1 MHKLRR
7 VVVTGLGVVAPNAK
21 NCAEFVESL
30 RSMRSGLRFVP
41 RLQELGFACQVG
53 GIPAGMKEVAE
64 QLFSEDL
71 RFAMN
76 EYISYAA
83 IASLEAFADAG
94 LKPVPSNA
102 DKAMEDTGAII
113 GTGIGGLDTFSDKVY
128 PNVAAHKIKRLGSS
142 VVEQIMASGASA
154 RVGGLLGL
162 GGQVTSNSSACNTG
176 TEAIVMGV
184 RSIQWGLADRMVVGG
199 AEGSD
204 PHIWSGFDSMRV
216 LNRGHNH
223 DPEAASRPLSASAG
237 GFIPGSGAGILVI
250 EELETALKRGAKI
263 YAEIIGTAANSGGM
277 RAGGSMTAPSAP
289 GVQACIRKALMQAE
303 ISPDSIDYIN
313 GHLTATMADP
323 MEVRNWSEALELG
336 PDRFP
341 RINSTK
347 SMIGHALGA
356 AGAIESVATLLQMTH
371 GFVHGSRNCED
382 FHPEVQAF
390 ENCVPKQSVDMP
402 ISIAAKASFGF
413 GDVNSCIIF
422 KKWSQ

>member
-21 NCAEFVESL
+21 NCAELVESL

-53 GIPAGMKEVAE
+53 GIPQGMQEVAE
-64 QLFSEDL
+64 RLFSEDL

-83 IASLEAFADAG
+83 IAALEAFADAG
-94 LKPVPSNA
+94 LKPVPA
-102 DKAMEDTGAII
+102 TAEKAMEDTGAII

-162 GGQVTSNSSACNTG
+162 GGEVTSNSSACNTG
-176 TEAIVMGV
+176 TEALVMGV
-184 RSIQWGLADRMVVGG
+184 RSIQWGLVDRMVVGG

-250 EELETALKRGAKI
+250 EELETALRRGAKI

-390 ENCVPKQSVDMP
+390 EHCVPKQSVDMP

>member
-30 RSMRSGLRFVP
+30 RAMRSGLRFIP

-53 GIPAGMKEVAE
+53 GIPQGMKEVAE
-64 QLFSEDL
+64 TLFSEDL

-76 EYISYAA
+76 EYITYAA

-94 LKPVPSNA
+94 LKPVPANA

-250 EELETALKRGAKI
+250 EELETALRRGAKI

-347 SMIGHALGA
+347 SMIGHALGG
-356 AGAIESVATLLQMTH
+356 AGAIESVATLLQMNH

-390 ENCVPKQSVDMP
+390 ENCVPKQSLDMP

>member
-21 NCAEFVESL
+21 NCAEFVQSL
-30 RSMRSGLRFVP
+30 RSMRSGLRFIP

-53 GIPAGMKEVAE
+53 GIPEGMKEVAE
-64 QLFSEDL
+64 GLFSEDL

-76 EYISYAA
+76 EYITYAA

-94 LKPVPSNA
+94 LKPVPANA

-184 RSIQWGLADRMVVGG
+184 RSIQWGLVDRMVVGG

-347 SMIGHALGA
+347 SMIGHALGG
-356 AGAIESVATLLQMTH
+356 AGAIESVATLLQMNH

-390 ENCVPKQSVDMP
+390 ENCVPKQSLDMP

>member
-1 MHKLRR
+1 MHKQRR

-21 NCAEFVESL
+21 NCAEFIESL

-53 GIPAGMKEVAE
+53 GIPQGMKEVAE

-250 EELETALKRGAKI
+250 
-263 YAEIIGTAANSGGM
+263 
-277 RAGGSMTAPSAP
+277 
-289 GVQACIRKALMQAE
+289 
-303 ISPDSIDYIN
+303 
-313 GHLTATMADP
+313 
-323 MEVRNWSEALELG
+323 
-336 PDRFP
+336 
-341 RINSTK
+341 
-347 SMIGHALGA
+347 
-356 AGAIESVATLLQMTH
+356 
-371 GFVHGSRNCED
+371 
-382 FHPEVQAF
+382 
-390 ENCVPKQSVDMP
+390 
-402 ISIAAKASFGF
+402 
-413 GDVNSCIIF
+413 
-422 KKWSQ
+422 

>member
-21 NCAEFVESL
+21 NCAEFIESL

-53 GIPAGMKEVAE
+53 GIPQGMKEVAE

-102 DKAMEDTGAII
+102 DKAMEDTDAII

>member
-1 MHKLRR
+1 
-7 VVVTGLGVVAPNAK
+7 
-21 NCAEFVESL
+21 
-30 RSMRSGLRFVP
+30 
-41 RLQELGFACQVG
+41 
-53 GIPAGMKEVAE
+53 
-64 QLFSEDL
+64 
-71 RFAMN
+71 
-76 EYISYAA
+76 
-83 IASLEAFADAG
+83 
-94 LKPVPSNA
+94 
-102 DKAMEDTGAII
+102 
-113 GTGIGGLDTFSDKVY
+113 
-128 PNVAAHKIKRLGSS
+128 

-184 RSIQWGLADRMVVGG
+184 RSIQWGLVDRMVVGG

-347 SMIGHALGA
+347 SMIGHALGG
-356 AGAIESVATLLQMTH
+356 AGAIESVATLLQMNH

-390 ENCVPKQSVDMP
+390 ENCVPKQSLDMP

>member
-7 VVVTGLGVVAPNAK
+7 VVVTGLGVVAPNAR
-21 NCAEFVESL
+21 NCTEFTEAL
-30 RSMRSGLRFVP
+30 RTMRSGIRFVD

-53 GIPAGMKEVAE
+53 GIPQGMQEVAA

-76 EYISYAA
+76 EYITYAA
-83 IASLEAFADAG
+83 IAAMEAFADAG
-94 LKPVPSNA
+94 LKPMPLNA

-113 GTGIGGLDTFSDKVY
+113 GTGIGGLDTFSNKVY

-162 GGQVTSNSSACNTG
+162 GGEVTSNSSACNTG
-176 TEAIVMGV
+176 TEAIVLGT
-184 RSIQWGLADRMVVGG
+184 RTIQWGLIDRMVVGG

-216 LNRGHNH
+216 LNRAHNH

-250 EELETALKRGAKI
+250 EELETALRRGAKI

-277 RAGGSMTAPSAP
+277 RAGGSMTAPSPP

-347 SMIGHALGA
+347 SMIGHALGG

-382 FHPEVQAF
+382 FHPEVKIF
-390 ENCVPKQSVDMP
+390 EGCVPKQSVNMP

>member
-53 GIPAGMKEVAE
+53 GIPQGMKEVAE

-94 LKPVPSNA
+94 LKPVPGNA

-250 EELETALKRGAKI
+250 EELETALRRGAKI

>member
-7 VVVTGLGVVAPNAK
+7 VVVTGLGVVAPNGK
-21 NCAEFVESL
+21 NCAEFTASL
-30 RSMRSGLRFVP
+30 RTMQSGLRFVP

-53 GIPAGMKEVAE
+53 GIPQGIKEVTE

-83 IASLEAFADAG
+83 VAAMEAFADAG
-94 LKPVPSNA
+94 LKPVPANA
-102 DKAMEDTGAII
+102 DRAMEDTGAII

-162 GGQVTSNSSACNTG
+162 GGQVSSNSSACNTG
-176 TEAIVMGV
+176 TEAIVMGA

-223 DPEAASRPLSASAG
+223 EPEAASRPLSASAG

-250 EELETALKRGAKI
+250 EELETALRRGAKI
-263 YAEIIGTAANSGGM
+263 YAEIIGTATNSGGM
-277 RAGGSMTAPSAP
+277 RGGGSMTAPSPA
-289 GVQACIRKALMQAE
+289 GVQTCIRKALMQAE

-382 FHPEVQAF
+382 FHPEVEAF
-390 ENCVPKQSVDMP
+390 ERCVPKQSVDMP

>member
-21 NCAEFVESL
+21 NCAELVESL
-30 RSMRSGLRFVP
+30 RTMQSGLRFVD

-53 GIPAGMKEVAE
+53 GIPQGMREVAAR
-64 QLFSEDL
+64 LFSEDL

-76 EYISYAA
+76 EYITYAA
-83 IASLEAFADAG
+83 IAALEAFADAG
-94 LKPVPSNA
+94 LEPVPANA
-102 DKAMEDTGAII
+102 HKAMEDTGAII

-176 TEAIVMGV
+176 TEAIVLGT

-250 EELETALKRGAKI
+250 EELETALRRGAKI

-390 ENCVPKQSVDMP
+390 ERCVPKQSVNMP

>member
-1 MHKLRR
+1 MSRLRR
-7 VVVTGLGVVAPNAK
+7 VVVTGLGVVTPNAK
-21 NCAEFVESL
+21 NCSEFTQSL
-30 RSMRSGLRFVP
+30 QATRSGLRFIDK
-41 RLQELGFACQVG
+41 LQELGFACQVG
-53 GIPAGMKEVAE
+53 GIPQGMKEIAE
-64 QLFSEDL
+64 RLFSEDL

-76 EYISYAA
+76 EYITYAA
-83 IASLEAFADAG
+83 IAALEAFEDAG
-94 LKPVPSNA
+94 LKPVPFDS
-102 DKAMEDTGAII
+102 DKPMEDTGAII
-113 GTGIGGLDTFSDKVY
+113 GTGIGGLDTFSEKVF
-128 PNVAAHKIKRLGSS
+128 PNVAAHKIKRLGST

-162 GGQVTSNSSACNTG
+162 GGEVTSNSSACNTG
-176 TEAIVMGV
+176 TEAIVLGT
-184 RSIQWGLADRMVVGG
+184 RNIQWGLADRMVVGG

-223 DPEAASRPLSASAG
+223 DPEGASRPMSGSAG

-250 EELETALKRGAKI
+250 EELETALARGARI
-263 YAEIIGTAANSGGM
+263 YAEIIGTSANSGGM
-277 RAGGSMTAPSAP
+277 RAGGSMTAPNP
-289 GVQACIRKALMQAE
+289 RGVQACIRKALMQAA

-323 MEVRNWSEALELG
+323 MEVRNWSAALELG

-341 RINSTK
+341 LINSTK

-382 FHPEVQAF
+382 FHPEIKEF
-390 ENCVPKQSVDMP
+390 ENCVPKQSSNTP

>member
-1 MHKLRR
+1 MHKQRR

-21 NCAEFVESL
+21 NCAEFVEAL
-30 RSMRSGLRFVP
+30 RATRSGLRFIP

-53 GIPAGMKEVAE
+53 GIPQGMKEVAE
-64 QLFSEDL
+64 TLFSEDL

-76 EYISYAA
+76 EYITYAA

-94 LKPVPSNA
+94 LKPVPANA

-162 GGQVTSNSSACNTG
+162 GGEVTSNSSACNTG

-250 EELETALKRGAKI
+250 EELETALRRGAKI

-289 GVQACIRKALMQAE
+289 GVQVCIRKALMQAE

-347 SMIGHALGA
+347 SMIGHALGG
-356 AGAIESVATLLQMTH
+356 AGAIESVATLLQMNH

-390 ENCVPKQSVDMP
+390 ENCVPKQSLDMP

>member
-1 MHKLRR
+1 
-7 VVVTGLGVVAPNAK
+7 
-21 NCAEFVESL
+21 
-30 RSMRSGLRFVP
+30 MRSGLRFVP
-41 RLQELGFACQVG
+41 RLQELGFSCQVG
-53 GIPAGMKEVAE
+53 GIPQGMKEVAE

-94 LKPVPSNA
+94 LKPVPAQA

-216 LNRGHNH
+216 LNRGHNQ
-223 DPEAASRPLSASAG
+223 DPEAASRPMSASAG

-289 GVQACIRKALMQAE
+289 GVQACIRKALMQAQ

-382 FHPEVQAF
+382 FHPEIEAF
-390 ENCVPKQSVDMP
+390 EPCVPKQSVDMP

>member
-1 MHKLRR
+1 
-7 VVVTGLGVVAPNAK
+7 
-21 NCAEFVESL
+21 
-30 RSMRSGLRFVP
+30 MRSGLRFIP

-53 GIPAGMKEVAE
+53 GIPEGMKEVAE
-64 QLFSEDL
+64 KLFSEDL

-76 EYISYAA
+76 EYITYAA

-94 LKPVPSNA
+94 LKPVPANA

-199 AEGSD
+199 TEGSD
-204 PHIWSGFDSMRV
+204 SHIWSGFDSMRV

-347 SMIGHALGA
+347 SMIGHALGG
-356 AGAIESVATLLQMTH
+356 AGAIESVATLLQMNH

-390 ENCVPKQSVDMP
+390 ENCVPKQSLDMP

>member
-1 MHKLRR
+1 MHKQRR

-21 NCAEFVESL
+21 NCAEFVEAL
-30 RSMRSGLRFVP
+30 RATRSGLRFIP

-53 GIPAGMKEVAE
+53 GIPQGMKEVAE
-64 QLFSEDL
+64 SLFSEDL

-76 EYISYAA
+76 EYITYAA
-83 IASLEAFADAG
+83 IAALEAFADAG
-94 LKPVPSNA
+94 LKPVPANA

-250 EELETALKRGAKI
+250 EELETALRRGAKI

-347 SMIGHALGA
+347 SMIGHALGG
-356 AGAIESVATLLQMTH
+356 AGAIESVATLLQMNH

-390 ENCVPKQSVDMP
+390 ENCVPKQSLDMP

>member
-1 MHKLRR
+1 MHSLRR

-21 NCAEFVESL
+21 NCAEFVKSL
-30 RSMRSGLRFVP
+30 RSMRSGLRFIP

-53 GIPAGMKEVAE
+53 GIPEGMKEVAE

-94 LKPVPSNA
+94 LKPVPANA

-128 PNVAAHKIKRLGSS
+128 PNVAVHKIKRLGSS

-250 EELETALKRGAKI
+250 EELETALRRGAKI

-289 GVQACIRKALMQAE
+289 GVQACIRKALLQAA

-323 MEVRNWSEALELG
+323 MELRNWSEALELG

-347 SMIGHALGA
+347 SMIGHALGG
-356 AGAIESVATLLQMTH
+356 AGAIESVATILQMNN

-390 ENCVPKQSVDMP
+390 KNCVPKQSFDMP